1 MINRGAVI
9 LKYKEPAVKWIYEAD
24 PVDDDPG
31 ITMKDVNC
39 ENTIYLVTNEDCDGE
54 VAVERWIR
62 RNYKVLFESEL
73 EGWYTDPALWPKTRT
88 YKKFKEW
95 FEVEYHSVLI
105 DTVGG
110 EIYDDEI

>member
-1 MINRGAVI
+1 M
-9 LKYKEPAVKWIYEAD
+9 KYKEPAVKWINEAD

-31 ITMKDVNC
+31 ITIQNVNC

-62 RNYKVLFESEL
+62 RNYKALFESEL
-73 EGWYTDPALWPKTRT
+73 EGWYTDPELWPKART